1 MMKRLLKWLG
11 FVVLGLVGL
20 LAVAWLAVTVISER
34 RIAKTYDV
42 AVAPLTIPTD
52 AAGLAEGRRLVTI
65 RGCTD
70 CHAADLGGKPFL
82 DDPMI
87 GSIHTPNLTAGEG
100 SRTGDFTAADW
111 ARAIRHGVGPDGHS
125 LLIMPS
131 YEFATISDEQVG
143 QMVAYLASLP
153 SVDRVPTEARL
164 GPLGRILFV
173 ANQLPLLPAE
183 LVDHSAVAPAAV
195 PAEAS
200 VEYGRYMASS
210 CTGCHGPDLAGG
222 PTPGSAPDAIPA
234 SNLTPSGHL
243 SAWTLDGFKTTLRTG
258 VTPEGRELDPLV
270 MPWTLTREMTD
281 VEVEALWLYLN
292 SVPPAEPAG

>member
-1 MMKRLLKWLG
+1 MKRLFKWLG
-11 FVVLGLVGL
+11 FLVLGLVVL

-42 AVAPLTIPTD
+42 ADAPLTVPTD
-52 AAGLAEGRRLVTI
+52 AAAWEEGRRLVTI

-70 CHAADLGGKPFL
+70 CHAADLGGKTLL
-82 DDPMI
+82 DDAMI
-87 GSIHTPNLTAGEG
+87 GSIHTANLTPGEG
-100 SRTGDFTAADW
+100 SRTADFTAADW
-111 ARAIRHGVGPDGHS
+111 VRAIRHGVGPDGHS

-131 YEFATISDEQVG
+131 YEYANLSDEQIG

-153 SVDRVPTEARL
+153 PVDRVPSEPKL
-164 GPLGRILFV
+164 GPLGRILFL

-183 LVDHSAVAPAAV
+183 QVDHAVVAPAAV

-210 CTGCHGPDLAGG
+210 CTGCHGVNFAGG
-222 PTPGSAPDAIPA
+222 PTPGSGPDDVPA
-234 SNLTPSGHL
+234 SNLTSSGHL
-243 SAWTLDGFKTTLRTG
+243 SAWTLDGFKTALRTG
-258 VTPEGRELDPLV
+258 VTPEGRELDQLV

-281 VEVEALWLYLN
+281 VELEAIWLYLN
-292 SVPPAEPAG
+292 SLPPAVPSG